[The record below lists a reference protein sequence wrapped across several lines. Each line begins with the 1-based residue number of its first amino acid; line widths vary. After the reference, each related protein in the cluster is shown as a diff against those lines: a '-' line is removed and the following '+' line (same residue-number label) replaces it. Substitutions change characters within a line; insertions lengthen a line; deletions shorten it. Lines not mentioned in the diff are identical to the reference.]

1 MSQFLSYKKKRGAQ
15 LFVGANDGM
24 LHAFDASNGR
34 ETFAFVPKAVLG
46 SIKALANPF
55 YVHQYFVDGPLLEAD
70 VYDTNKPGWRNLV
83 VGTGGAGARN
93 IFAINVPV
101 PSNGN
106 TSTVVAPGP
115 SDILWEVSNT
125 DGGFSDLGKVL
136 QKPTAGLM
144 RDGSWALVVGNGY
157 VDTNGVAKLFVINAL
172 TGALIK
178 SIAIP
183 TTGVNGLGG
192 VRLVLDMQ
200 RRVTAAY
207 AGDLHGNLWK
217 FDFSSNSVANWGLA
231 YAGAPLY
238 RALDASNKAQPITAT
253 PAYVS
258 HPLGGM
264 MVLFGTGKLF
274 ESGDQNST
282 DTQSLYGIWDK
293 VVPGGDTSNANGAV
307 SSASSSGSAAGT
319 PTSAIVQQT
328 VRQVAN
334 TDYYQASENGVDY
347 ASKRGWFINLPSS
360 PIGLRMIFPP
370 QLAIG
375 RVFMQTLSPKP
386 ASTDLCNPSRG
397 QSLNF
402 VLNPFTG
409 TASRAAPTFDVNGDG
424 KFDSADAK
432 YESNAVNIVAKI
444 SGDTGAAA
452 FGQKVGAK
460 PNSRGA
466 ITSANE
472 QTAVA
477 GGNTIKRSW
486 RQIISRPT
494 P

>member
-1 MSQFLSYKKKRGAQ
+1 
-15 LFVGANDGM
+15 
-24 LHAFDASNGR
+24 
-34 ETFAFVPKAVLG
+34 
-46 SIKALANPF
+46 
-55 YVHQYFVDGPLLEAD
+55 
-70 VYDTNKPGWRNLV
+70 
-83 VGTGGAGARN
+83 
-93 IFAINVPV
+93 
-101 PSNGN
+101 
-106 TSTVVAPGP
+106 
-115 SDILWEVSNT
+115 
-125 DGGFSDLGKVL
+125 
-136 QKPTAGLM
+136 
-144 RDGSWALVVGNGY
+144 
-157 VDTNGVAKLFVINAL
+157 
-172 TGALIK
+172 
-178 SIAIP
+178 
-183 TTGVNGLGG
+183 
-192 VRLVLDMQ
+192 
-200 RRVTAAY
+200 
-207 AGDLHGNLWK
+207 
-217 FDFSSNSVANWGLA
+217 
-231 YAGAPLY
+231 
-238 RALDASNKAQPITAT
+238 
-253 PAYVS
+253 
-258 HPLGGM
+258 
-264 MVLFGTGKLF
+264 
-274 ESGDQNST
+274 
-282 DTQSLYGIWDK
+282 
-293 VVPGGDTSNANGAV
+293 
-307 SSASSSGSAAGT
+307 
-319 PTSAIVQQT
+319 VQQT